1 MEKAE
6 AMYSLVEQ
14 YRNSGVSVMKFAE
27 SKGIK
32 VSTFSYWVRRKKLLE
47 GKDTHGNFIAVDTKS
62 RHTASADFQIVY
74 PNGVR
79 IVSSSFDLH
88 QIQQL
93 VKLY

>member
-1 MEKAE
+1 MEKAK
-6 AMYSLVEQ
+6 AMYSLVEE
-14 YRNSGVSVMKFAE
+14 YRNSGVSVRKFAG

-32 VSTFSYWVRRKKLLE
+32 VSTFTYWVRRKKLLE
-47 GKDTHGNFIAVDTKS
+47 GKTGYGNFVAVDTKS
-62 RHTASADFQIVY
+62 WLTPPAEFQIVY

-79 IVSSSFDLH
+79 IVISKLDVA